1 MSISFN
7 VTLAVNKVVITAAG
21 IGTRLLPVTKETPKE
36 MLPLFSVNK
45 KGELCLKPVL
55 QLIFEQLYGVGFR
68 NFCFVV
74 GRGKRSIEDHFNKNS
89 TFINYLREKGKHD
102 LAEEIDSF
110 YRKLDSSNIVFVNQP
125 EPLGFGDAVYR
136 AHVFTLNEPFLLHA
150 GDDLILSNDNSHI
163 RRLINIFTKMG
174 CDVAFLVERVQD
186 PRKYGVING
195 VEIEPGIYKVIDIVE
210 KPEKP
215 PSNIAAV
222 AIYVFNEK
230 IYKAIEMVKPDRGG
244 EIQLTDAIKN
254 LILNGGKVY
263 SVELLP
269 HEKRIDVGTPESY
282 WIALEETFKSS
293 VRGLSR

>member
-1 MSISFN
+1 MAMNMSFN
-7 VTLAVNKVVITAAG
+7 RALAVNKVVITAAG
-21 IGTRLLPVTKETPKE
+21 IGTRLLPATKETPKE
-36 MLPLFSVNK
+36 MLPLFSINHN
-45 KGELCLKPVL
+45 GELCLKPVL
-55 QLIFEQLYGVGFR
+55 QLIFEQLYNVGFR

-102 LAEEIDSF
+102 LAEELDSF

-136 AHVFTLNEPFLLHA
+136 ARIFTLNEPFLLHA
-150 GDDLILSNDNSHI
+150 GDDLILSNDNSYI
-163 RRLINIFTKMG
+163 RRLIDTFTKME
-174 CDVAFLVERVQD
+174 CDATFLVERVQD

-195 VEIEPGIYKVIDIVE
+195 VEIEPGIYRVIDIVE

-215 PSNIAAV
+215 PSNIAAI

-230 IYKAIEMVKPDRGG
+230 IYKAIEMVKPDRRG

-282 WIALEETFKSS
+282 WIALEKTFKSS
-293 VRGLSR
+293 VRGI